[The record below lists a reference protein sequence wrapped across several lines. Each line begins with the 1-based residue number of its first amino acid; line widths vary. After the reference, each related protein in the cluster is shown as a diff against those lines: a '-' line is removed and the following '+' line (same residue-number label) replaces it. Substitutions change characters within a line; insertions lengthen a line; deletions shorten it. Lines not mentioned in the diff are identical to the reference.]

1 MFWLTNHHQEAYCC
15 TLLKLCLLKYSV
27 KICHYEFSAVM
38 WLHNYPVLLVCVLYA
53 VQNAL
58 RTAHT
63 PIGLGNYAVYGA
75 FCIAYSTQTSI
86 GLGNYAAT

>member
-1 MFWLTNHHQEAYCC
+1 
-15 TLLKLCLLKYSV
+15 
-27 KICHYEFSAVM
+27 M